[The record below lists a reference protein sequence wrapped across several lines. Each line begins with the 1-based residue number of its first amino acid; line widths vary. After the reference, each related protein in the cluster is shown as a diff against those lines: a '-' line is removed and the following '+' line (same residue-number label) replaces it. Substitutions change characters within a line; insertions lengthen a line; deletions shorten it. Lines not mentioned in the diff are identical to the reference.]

1 MSGTSMIPE
10 QRRHEILAHLRRE
23 PVKSYA
29 QLAEAL
35 GVSHMTVR
43 RDAQV
48 LADQGRA
55 RLTQGGV
62 AAAHSMG
69 VEPPRPEKARARTPE
84 KSAIAREA
92 ARLVED
98 STAVYLDAGTTIA
111 MLAPLLL
118 ERRDLTVV
126 TNDLSTA
133 AALLDHRGVELIM
146 IGGRVDRANHST
158 HGRMA
163 TAGLAELTLDL
174 AFISCSSWDVRR
186 GLTTP
191 TEAKVDPKRA
201 AMHIAARSVLVADSS
216 KHGSYATHRVAAL
229 DELDVLVTD
238 DGLDPSALALLREA
252 GPELVLAAVGS

>member
-1 MSGTSMIPE
+1 MSGTSLIPE
-10 QRRHEILAHLRRE
+10 QRRHEILALLRRE

-29 QLAEAL
+29 QLAEVL

-43 RDAQV
+43 RDAQA
-48 LADQGRA
+48 LADQGGV

-69 VEPPRPEKARARTPE
+69 IEPPRTEKVRARTPE

-98 STAVYLDAGTTIA
+98 SMAVYLDAGTTIA

-133 AALLDHRGVELIM
+133 VALLDHPGVELIM

-163 TAGLAELTLDL
+163 AVGLAELTFDL
-174 AFISCSSWDVRR
+174 AFISCSSWDIRR

-191 TEAKVDPKRA
+191 VEAKVDPKRA
-201 AMHIAARSVLVADSS
+201 AMHAAARSVLVADST
-216 KHGSYATHRVAAL
+216 KYGSYATHRVALL

-238 DGLDPSALALLREA
+238 DGLGGATVELLQEA
-252 GPELVLAAVGS
+252 EPELVLAAV